1 MRALAVR
8 RSPRSKLRAMDSQHS
23 FLLTIHIVSFGV
35 WLGNLFAIAATL
47 VERDVVAEAGVKTV
61 IAELAKKM
69 ARVADIG
76 ATITLVGGVGLISTA
91 PGYYLHQ
98 PWLHMKLTL
107 VVGLLGVHG
116 FLRMKVKRATQGQG
130 TFPRPILGMM
140 MLLAVGIVALA
151 VFKPLQR

>member
-1 MRALAVR
+1 
-8 RSPRSKLRAMDSQHS
+8 MDSTHS
-23 FLLTIHIVSFGV
+23 LLLTIHIVGFGL
-35 WLGNLFAIAATL
+35 WLGNLFAIATTL
-47 VERDVVAEAGVKTV
+47 IERDVLAEAGVKTV
-61 IAELAKKM
+61 IAQLAKKM

-76 ATITLVGGVGLISTA
+76 ALIAIVGGVALIATA

-130 TFPRPILGMM
+130 MFPRPIIGMM
-140 MLLAVGIVALA
+140 TLLAVSIVALA
-151 VFKPLQR
+151 FFKPLQR